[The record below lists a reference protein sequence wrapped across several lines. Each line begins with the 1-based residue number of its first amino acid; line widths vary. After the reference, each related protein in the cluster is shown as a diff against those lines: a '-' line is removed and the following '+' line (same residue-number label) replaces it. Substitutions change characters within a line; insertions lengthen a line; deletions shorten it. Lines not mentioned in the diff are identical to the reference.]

1 MSKTQSLQFVHHP
14 HPSPVAAD
22 QRAALLKNPGFGRVF
37 SDHMVTIR
45 YHESQGWHDA
55 RIEPRAP
62 IPMDPAA
69 AVLHYAQ
76 EVFEGLK
83 AYRTAD
89 GGATL
94 FRPQENAR
102 RFQKSAER
110 LAMPILPEELFLEAV
125 DRLVSIDRDW
135 IPDGDGSL
143 YLRPFMFANEV
154 FLGVKPSSDY
164 LFIVIA
170 SSVGAYFKTDAPA
183 VSVWVS
189 PDYTRAAPGGTGA
202 AKCGGN
208 YAASLLAQ
216 AEATQHGC
224 DQVVFLDAVEQRWIE
239 ELGGMNIFFVF
250 DDGSMVDAAA
260 GRHDPAR
267 HHARLAAHP
276 GQGQGH
282 QGSRGP
288 LLDRPMARRRRQR
301 PPPRGLRLRHG
312 RRRHADRHGPQQGW
326 RVQDRQRRPRHQD
339 RGIESGSGRHPA
351 RAHGRPAWLDP
362 QGLLA
367 PNQPLE
373 QLAAVRHRLVR
384 HDQHDGAVGVGK
396 AERQHLRHELAD
408 LAWREVDHR
417 RDLPADQASG
427 R

>member
-1 MSKTQSLQFVHHP
+1 MGRSRRAACDVSAYGTVKQASERKMSKTQSLQFVHHP

-37 SDHMVTIR
+37 TDHMVTIR

-102 RFQKSAER
+102 RFQSSAER
-110 LAMPILPEELFLEAV
+110 LAMPILPEKLFLEAC
-125 DRLVSIDRDW
+125 DRLVNIDRAW

-250 DDGSMVDAAA
+250 DDGSMVTPPLGGTILPGITRASLLTLAKDKGIKVREDRYSIDQWRADA
-260 GRHDPAR
+260 
-267 HHARLAAHP
+267 
-276 GQGQGH
+276 
-282 QGSRGP
+282 
-288 LLDRPMARRRRQR
+288 
-301 PPPRGLRLRHG
+301 
-312 RRRHADRHGPQQGW
+312 
-326 RVQDRQRRPRHQD
+326 
-339 RGIESGSGRHPA
+339 
-351 RAHGRPAWLDP
+351 
-362 QGLLA
+362 
-367 PNQPLE
+367 
-373 QLAAVRHRLVR
+373 
-384 HDQHDGAVGVGK
+384 
-396 AERQHLRHELAD
+396 
-408 LAWREVDHR
+408 
-417 RDLPADQASG
+417 ASG
-427 R
+427 RLRESFACGTAAVVTPIGTVRSKDGEFKIGNGGPGTKTEELKATLVGIQRGRTADPHGWIHKVF

>member
-1 MSKTQSLQFVHHP
+1 MSKTQSLQFVHHR
-14 HPSPVAAD
+14 HPSPVAAE

-37 SDHMVTIR
+37 TDHMVTIR
-45 YHESQGWHDA
+45 YHESQGW
-55 RIEPRAP
+55 
-62 IPMDPAA
+62 
-69 AVLHYAQ
+69 HYAQ

-83 AYRTAD
+83 AYRTAK

-125 DRLVSIDRDW
+125 DKLVSIDRDW

-143 YLRPFMFANEV
+143 YLRPFMFANEI

-189 PDYTRAAPGGTGA
+189 PDYTRAAPGGTGARGAGPGGARPGGTCA

-250 DDGSMVDAAA
+250 DDGSMVTPPLGGTILPGITRASLLTLANDKGIKVREDRYSIDQWRADA
-260 GRHDPAR
+260 
-267 HHARLAAHP
+267 
-276 GQGQGH
+276 
-282 QGSRGP
+282 
-288 LLDRPMARRRRQR
+288 
-301 PPPRGLRLRHG
+301 
-312 RRRHADRHGPQQGW
+312 
-326 RVQDRQRRPRHQD
+326 
-339 RGIESGSGRHPA
+339 
-351 RAHGRPAWLDP
+351 
-362 QGLLA
+362 
-367 PNQPLE
+367 
-373 QLAAVRHRLVR
+373 
-384 HDQHDGAVGVGK
+384 
-396 AERQHLRHELAD
+396 
-408 LAWREVDHR
+408 
-417 RDLPADQASG
+417 ASG
-427 R
+427 RLRESFACGTAAVVTPIGTVRSNAGEFKIGNGGPGTKTEELKAALVGIQRGRAADPHGWIHKVF